1 MAINFRGRA
10 NVKYFMETQ
19 LLRFYKD
26 TAKAFSLSLLKVTTK
41 STNFL
46 PAKKK
51 ILILCGLNYKQIK
64 YKRSQNLTSKHQMVK
79 NFQIVKT
86 FLKNLN
92 KEAT

>member
-64 YKRSQNLTSKHQMVK
+64 YKRSQNLTSKHPVVK
-79 NFQIVKT
+79 KIADCKDFFK
-86 FLKNLN
+86 N